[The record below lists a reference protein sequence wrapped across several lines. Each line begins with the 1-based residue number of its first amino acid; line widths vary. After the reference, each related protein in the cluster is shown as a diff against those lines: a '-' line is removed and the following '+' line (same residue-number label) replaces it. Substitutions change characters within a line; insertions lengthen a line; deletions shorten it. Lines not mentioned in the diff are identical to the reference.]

1 MAKEF
6 YKEAFRFAMEELKKE
21 YISKNNEDEFMFWF
35 KMDYVEDS
43 VDSITVSVPSSFM
56 QTMMS
61 SKGYFDIVQ
70 KKLEEITGQKV
81 QIKCVINAEKSD
93 SENQDVRISSE

>member
-43 VDSITVSVPSSFM
+43 VDS
-56 QTMMS
+56 
-61 SKGYFDIVQ
+61 
-70 KKLEEITGQKV
+70 EIGRAHV
-81 QIKCVINAEKSD
+81 
-93 SENQDVRISSE
+93 